1 VAVVAA
7 SVQEAV
13 VVARPWRVPAAAVDS
28 AQAVLF
34 LAAAAVAPSIAA
46 VVAVADTPIAA
57 AVTVAVAATI
67 VAAAGLSRA
76 QSPVP

>member
-57 AVTVAVAATI
+57 AAIAAVAAITG
-67 VAAAGLSRA
+67 VAVDS
-76 QSPVP
+76 SPARSLAL